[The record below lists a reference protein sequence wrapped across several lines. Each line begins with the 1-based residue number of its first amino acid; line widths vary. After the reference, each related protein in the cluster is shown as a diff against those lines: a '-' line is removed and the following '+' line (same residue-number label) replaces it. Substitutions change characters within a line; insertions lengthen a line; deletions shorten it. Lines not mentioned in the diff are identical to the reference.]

1 MTAPR
6 LSVIVPA
13 HRSPH
18 DLERCITALRASD
31 LRRHEWELVVV
42 DDGSTDEETTRVA
55 LAADRVI
62 TLPAPA
68 GGPARA
74 RNAGAVD
81 SSAPLVAFVD
91 ADVLVHPDALRR
103 IVEAF
108 GNPTIDAVFGS
119 YDDTPAHPGI
129 VSEYRNLLHHR
140 VHQSNAGDV
149 ESFWAGCGA
158 IRRDVLES
166 AGMFD
171 ENRYRRPEI
180 EDVELGY
187 RLRDAGHRT
196 VLDPAIQ
203 CTHLK
208 RWTLAGM
215 ISSDFTRRGLPWARL
230 LVERQMLLSPRG
242 LSLGAGEQ
250 ASAAL
255 AAATIVTALGAI
267 FLMSANL
274 AIAALVFFAIFAIA
288 NYDLLSW
295 LRDKRGA
302 WFAAFALPLH
312 FIYTANALAS
322 LIAGATVAL
331 VSRRS

>member
-13 HRSPH
+13 HRSPGY
-18 DLERCITALRASD
+18 LEKCIIALRASD
-31 LRRHEWELVVV
+31 LPADEWELVIV
-42 DDGSTDEETTRVA
+42 DDGSSDEETAQVA
-55 LAADRVI
+55 LGGDRVI

-74 RNAGAVD
+74 RNAGAL
-81 SSAPLVAFVD
+81 SASAPLVAFVD
-91 ADVLVHPDALRR
+91 ADVVVHPDALSR
-103 IVEAF
+103 IVAAF
-108 GNPTIDAVFGS
+108 SNPTIDAVFGS
-119 YDDTPAHPGI
+119 YDDNPAHTGL
-129 VSEYRNLLHHR
+129 VSGYRNLLHHR
-140 VHQSNAGDV
+140 VHQSSVGDV

-171 ENRYRRPEI
+171 ETRYQRPEI

-187 RLRDAGHRT
+187 RLRDAGHRI

-208 RWTLAGM
+208 RWTLGGM
-215 ISSDFTRRGLPWARL
+215 IISDFTRRGLPWARL
-230 LVERQMLLSPRG
+230 LVERKMLLSPRG

-255 AAATIVTALGAI
+255 AGGAIVTALGAI
-267 FLMSANL
+267 LLKSSTL
-274 AIAALVFFAIFAIA
+274 ALAAVAFFAIFAIA
-288 NYDLLSW
+288 NYGLLSW
-295 LRDKRGA
+295 LRDRRGVG
-302 WFAAFALPLH
+302 FAAAALPLH
-312 FIYTANALAS
+312 FIYTVNAVSS

-331 VSRRS
+331 LSRRS

>member
-1 MTAPR
+1 MTALR

-13 HRSPH
+13 HRAPH
-18 DLERCITALRASD
+18 DLERCISALRASD
-31 LRRHEWELVVV
+31 LASDEWELIVV
-42 DDGSTDEETTRVA
+42 DDGSSDDETAQVA
-55 LAADRVI
+55 LAADRVV

-74 RNAGAVD
+74 RNAGAL
-81 SSAPLVAFVD
+81 SASAPLVAFVD

-108 GNPTIDAVFGS
+108 GDLSIDAVFGS
-119 YDDTPAHPGI
+119 YDDNPAHPGL

-140 VHQSNAGDV
+140 VHQGNRGDV

-158 IRRDVLES
+158 IRSDVLES

-171 ENRYRRPEI
+171 ETRYRRPEI

-187 RLRDAGHRT
+187 RLRDAGHRII
-196 VLDPAIQ
+196 LDPAIQ

-215 ISSDFTRRGLPWARL
+215 ISSDFSRRGLPWARL
-230 LVERQMLLSPRG
+230 LVERKMLLSPRG
-242 LSLGAGEQ
+242 LSLGPGEQ

-255 AAATIVTALGAI
+255 AGGTIATALGAI
-267 FLMSANL
+267 FLRSAPL
-274 AIAALVFFAIFAIA
+274 ALVALVLFATFAIA
-288 NYDLLSW
+288 NYGLLSW
-295 LRDKRGA
+295 LKARRGGP
-302 WFAAFALPLH
+302 FAALALPLH
-312 FIYTANALAS
+312 FIYTANAVAS
-322 LIAGATVAL
+322 LIAGAIVAL